1 MLGYRMVPL
10 LNSWNFWCLCP
21 FIHSFIHAYM
31 HSFNEFIREH
41 WLRPSLLDS
50 GQALRTG
57 TGNLSWTR
65 LRPSLPETLKRRSD
79 QNAHN
84 SARYKADGGQHGE
97 EGEINSNW
105 RVEWRTLHQR
115 SNKGDLT
122 GGLVVKT
129 PCGRGKKKKAQR
141 SNNELPRDKRTYP
154 ADRDSGKVPT
164 TPFIGIR
171 LSPTHSDPMGEKAV
185 SSPQGRTPRQPLILS

>member
-1 MLGYRMVPL
+1 MRI
-10 LNSWNFWCLCP
+10 C
-21 FIHSFIHAYM
+21 IHSM
-31 HSFNEFIREH
+31 SSFVNID
-41 WLRPSLLDS
+41 WDSLLDS

-115 SNKGDLT
+115 SN
-122 GGLVVKT
+122 
-129 PCGRGKKKKAQR
+129 
-141 SNNELPRDKRTYP
+141 NELPRDKRTYP

-171 LSPTHSDPMGEKAV
+171 LSPTHSGPMGEKAV